1 MPHNLLSQ
9 GGFIISHQGAI
20 VKSSS
25 GFLANGAP
33 LEVRGRQ
40 GSLPPPPPGAT
51 VYSMD
56 VRRKRIGV
64 LMGGL
69 SPEREVSLRSGQN
82 VYEALV
88 RRGYRAQAIVLD
100 HPDQLIPAL
109 SEIDIAFLCLH
120 GGIGEDGTLQALL
133 EILEI
138 PYVGS
143 GVLACA
149 LAMNKLHAKRI
160 FVSYDLPTAPWLE
173 PPEELGPTW
182 QERVAAEIGF
192 PCVVKPVR
200 EGSSVG
206 VRIVHTPEELIPAC
220 QATQSEFGAFFVER
234 FIPGKEIT
242 AGILRIDGED
252 RALPLIELRPHRE
265 FYDYIAK
272 YTPGECEFIIPAEL
286 DDQTTARVQELA
298 LQAHRALGCFGF
310 SRVDLRVTPEN
321 EPYLLEVNTLPGM
334 TNTSDLPKAAAAIGI
349 GFDELVERMLLTAL
363 EKTSP

>member
-1 MPHNLLSQ
+1 
-9 GGFIISHQGAI
+9 
-20 VKSSS
+20 
-25 GFLANGAP
+25 
-33 LEVRGRQ
+33 
-40 GSLPPPPPGAT
+40 
-51 VYSMD
+51 MD
-56 VRRKRIGV
+56 LKRKRIGV

-69 SPEREVSLRSGQN
+69 SPEREVSLKSGQN

-88 RRGYRAQAIVLD
+88 RLGYRAQAFVLD
-100 HPDQLIPAL
+100 HPDQIVPAL
-109 SEIDIAFLCLH
+109 AQLDIAFLCLH

-143 GVLACA
+143 GVLASA

-160 FVSYDLPTAPWLE
+160 FVSQKLPTAPWLE
-173 PPEELGPTW
+173 YGEEPWPDW
-182 QERVAAEIGF
+182 QERVAAQIGF

-206 VRIVHTPEELIPAC
+206 VRIVRAREELIPAC
-220 QATQSEFGAFFVER
+220 QATHAEFGAFFIEK

-272 YTPGECEFIIPAEL
+272 YTPGACDFIIPAEL
-286 DDQTTARVQELA
+286 DAETTAHVQQLA
-298 LQAHRALGCFGF
+298 LHAHKALGCFGF
-310 SRVDLRVTPEN
+310 SRVDLRVTPQN

-334 TNTSDLPKAAAAIGI
+334 TNTSDLPKAAAAMGI
-349 GFDELVERMLLTAL
+349 DFDELVERMLLTAI
-363 EKTSP
+363 EKTFVPDAEPSGLVK

>member
-1 MPHNLLSQ
+1 MN
-9 GGFIISHQGAI
+9 F
-20 VKSSS
+20 K
-25 GFLANGAP
+25 
-33 LEVRGRQ
+33 
-40 GSLPPPPPGAT
+40 
-51 VYSMD
+51 
-56 VRRKRIGV
+56 RKRIGV

-69 SPEREVSLRSGQN
+69 SPEREVSLRSGRN

-88 RRGYRAQAIVLD
+88 RLGYRAQAIILD
-100 HPDQLIPAL
+100 HPDQIVPAL

-143 GVLACA
+143 GVTACA

-160 FVSYDLPTAPWLE
+160 FVSYHLPTAPWRE
-173 PPEELGPTW
+173 PPEELGPDW
-182 QERVAAEIGF
+182 QEHVAAAIGF

-206 VRIVHTPEELIPAC
+206 VRIVHSPEELMPAC
-220 QATQSEFGAFFVER
+220 QATRSEFGPFFVEK

-242 AGILRIDGED
+242 AGILRIDGAD

-272 YTPGECEFIIPAEL
+272 YTPGECEFIIPANL
-286 DDQTTARVQELA
+286 DAETTARVQHIA
-298 LQAHRALGCFGF
+298 LQAHTVLGCFGF
-310 SRVDLRVTPEN
+310 SRVDLRVTPQN
-321 EPYLLEVNTLPGM
+321 ESYLLEVNTLPGM
-334 TNTSDLPKAAAAIGI
+334 TNTSDLPKAAAAMGI

-363 EKTSP
+363 EKTLPVPSP

>member
-1 MPHNLLSQ
+1 MN
-9 GGFIISHQGAI
+9 I
-20 VKSSS
+20 K
-25 GFLANGAP
+25 
-33 LEVRGRQ
+33 
-40 GSLPPPPPGAT
+40 
-51 VYSMD
+51 
-56 VRRKRIGV
+56 RKRIGV

-69 SPEREVSLRSGQN
+69 SPEREVSLKSGEN
-82 VYEALV
+82 VSEALV
-88 RRGYRAQAIVLD
+88 RLGYRVRALVLD
-100 HPDQLIPAL
+100 HPDQIVPAL
-109 SEIDIAFLCLH
+109 SQIDIAFLCLH
-120 GGIGEDGTLQALL
+120 GGIGEDGTIQALL

-160 FVSYDLPTAPWLE
+160 FVSQKLPTAPWIEYDEE
-173 PPEELGPTW
+173 PWPDW
-182 QERVAAEIGF
+182 QERVAVQIGF

-206 VRIVHTPEELIPAC
+206 VHIVHTPDELIPAC
-220 QATQSEFGAFFVER
+220 QATHSEFGPFFVEK

-272 YTPGECEFIIPAEL
+272 YTPGECEFLIPAEL
-286 DDQTTARVQELA
+286 DAETTARVQQLA
-298 LQAHRALGCFGF
+298 RHAHKALGCFGF

-334 TNTSDLPKAAAAIGI
+334 TNTSDLPKAAAAMGI
-349 GFDELVERMLLTAL
+349 SFDELVERMLLTAL
-363 EKTSP
+363 EKQSAISTQLVS

>member
-1 MPHNLLSQ
+1 MNL
-9 GGFIISHQGAI
+9 
-20 VKSSS
+20 K
-25 GFLANGAP
+25 
-33 LEVRGRQ
+33 
-40 GSLPPPPPGAT
+40 
-51 VYSMD
+51 
-56 VRRKRIGV
+56 RKRIGV

-69 SPEREVSLRSGQN
+69 SPEREVSLKSGQN

-88 RRGYRAQAIVLD
+88 RLGYRAQAIILD
-100 HPDQLIPAL
+100 HPDQIVPAL

-149 LAMNKLHAKRI
+149 LAMNKPQAKRI
-160 FVSYDLPTAPWLE
+160 FVNQKLPTAPWVE
-173 PPEELGPTW
+173 HHEELGPDW
-182 QERVAAEIGF
+182 QERVAAQIGF

-206 VRIVHTPEELIPAC
+206 VRIVHSPEGLIPAC
-220 QATQSEFGAFFVER
+220 QATHSEFGAFFVEK

-242 AGILRIDGED
+242 AGILRIDGDD

-286 DDQTTARVQELA
+286 DAETTARVQRLA
-298 LQAHRALGCFGF
+298 LQAHTVLGCFGF
-310 SRVDLRVTPEN
+310 SRVDLRVTPQN

-334 TNTSDLPKAAAAIGI
+334 TNTSDLPKAAAAMGI

-363 EKTSP
+363 EKQSATSAQLVG